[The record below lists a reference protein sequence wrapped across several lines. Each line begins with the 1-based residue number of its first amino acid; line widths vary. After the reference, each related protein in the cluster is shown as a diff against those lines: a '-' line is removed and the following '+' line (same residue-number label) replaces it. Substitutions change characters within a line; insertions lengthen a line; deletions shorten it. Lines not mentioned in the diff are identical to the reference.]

1 MQAPTEVDRASAPQK
16 LGGGAQFWTYLSP
29 QNDTQKL
36 VTNWKVVLTQGNW
49 TGEMSS
55 GGASQLQ
62 TPGLSGEFQL
72 EVTAIVGPNPEWQTL
87 GPTEGSQPGVIGC
100 NENCA
105 SMIGI
110 VVDPNDPSKAYYWT
124 TWDAFCS

>member
-1 MQAPTEVDRASAPQK
+1 VASTERSGHAGTDRSGSSKRATAARRWS
-16 LGGGAQFWTYLSP
+16 T
-29 QNDTQKL
+29 
-36 VTNWKVVLTQGNW
+36 VLDR
-49 TGEMSS
+49 
-55 GGASQLQ
+55 GASQLQ